1 MKDST
6 KNDILKRHNVQV
18 WGSGSTT
25 LFFAHGM
32 GCDQKVWRLITPA
45 FEADYTIV
53 AFDYIGSGKS
63 DRSAYNKDKYSSLP
77 GYAADMQDICA
88 ALALQNVV
96 LVAHSVSS
104 MIGVLAAIDNPAL
117 FNAIVMIGPSPS
129 YINTKGYTGGFER
142 NEIEALLSL
151 MKKNYRKWAGA
162 FAPQAMGN
170 ADKPELSQDLNE
182 SLCSAD
188 PAITLDF
195 ARLTF
200 LSDNRN
206 DLPKLQTPC
215 LILQTADD
223 IVAPLHVGAYMH
235 QAIPGSTLVYMKATG
250 HFPQL
255 SAPEETIKEIKK
267 YLEKGTHT
275 KT

>member
-1 MKDST
+1 MNDST

-18 WGSGSTT
+18 WGSGSIT
-25 LFFAHGM
+25 LLFAHGM
-32 GCDQKVWRLITPA
+32 GCDQKVWHSITPA

-53 AFDYIGSGKS
+53 AFDYIGSGRS
-63 DRSAYNKDKYSSLP
+63 DWSAYNKDKYSSLH
-77 GYAADMQDICA
+77 GYAADVQDICA

-104 MIGVLAAIDNPAL
+104 IIGMLAAIANPAL
-117 FNAIVMIGPSPS
+117 FNAIVMIGPSPC
-129 YINTKGYTGGFER
+129 YINGRGYTGGFER
-142 NEIEALLSL
+142 GEIETLLGV
-151 MKKNYRKWAGA
+151 METNYRKWASA
-162 FAPQAMGN
+162 FAPLAMGN

-182 SLCSAD
+182 TFCSAD

-215 LILQTADD
+215 LILQTAED
-223 IVAPLHVGAYMH
+223 IVAPLSVGAYMH
-235 QAIPGSTLVYMKATG
+235 QAIPGSTLVNMKATG
-250 HFPQL
+250 HFPHL
-255 SAPEETIKEIKK
+255 SAPEETAHEIKQ
-267 YLEKGTHT
+267 YLEKEQQTGT
-275 KT
+275 

>member
-1 MKDST
+1 MNDST

-18 WGSGSTT
+18 WGSGSST
-25 LFFAHGM
+25 LLFAHGM

-63 DRSAYNKDKYSSLP
+63 EWSAYNKDKYSSLH
-77 GYAADMQDICA
+77 GYGADMQDICS

-104 MIGVLAAIDNPAL
+104 MIGLLAAMDNPAL
-117 FNAIVMIGPSPS
+117 FKAIVMIGPSP
-129 YINTKGYTGGFER
+129 YYMNDKGYAGGFER
-142 NEIEALLSL
+142 QEIEALLDL
-151 MKKNYRKWAGA
+151 METNYRKWAGA
-162 FAPQAMGN
+162 FAPLAMGN
-170 ADKPELSQDLNE
+170 SNKPELSQDLNA
-182 SLCSAD
+182 SFCSTD

-200 LSDNRN
+200 LSDNRS

-215 LILQTADD
+215 LILQTAED
-223 IVAPLHVGAYMH
+223 IIAPLSVGAYMH
-235 QAIPGSTLVYMKATG
+235 QALPGSTLVYMKATG
-250 HFPQL
+250 HFPHL
-255 SAPEETIKEIKK
+255 SAPEETVNEIKH
-267 YLEKGTHT
+267 YLEKEQQTGT
-275 KT
+275 

>member
-1 MKDST
+1 MEDST

-18 WGSGSTT
+18 RGSGSIT
-25 LFFAHGM
+25 LLFAHGM
-32 GCDQKVWRLITPA
+32 GCDQKVWHSIMPA

-53 AFDYIGSGKS
+53 AFDYIGSGRS
-63 DRSAYNKDKYSSLP
+63 DWSAYNSEKYSSFQ

-104 MIGVLAAIDNPAL
+104 MIGMLAAINNPAL
-117 FNAIVMIGPSPS
+117 FKAIVMIGPSPS
-129 YINTKGYTGGFER
+129 YINTKAYAGGFER

-151 MKKNYRKWAGA
+151 METNYKKWAGA
-162 FAPQAMGN
+162 FAPRAMGN
-170 ADKPELSQDLNE
+170 ADKPELSQNLNE
-182 SLCSAD
+182 SFCSTD

-215 LILQTADD
+215 LVLQTADD

-235 QAIPGSTLVYMKATG
+235 QAIQGSTLVYMKATG

-255 SAPEETIKEIKK
+255 SAPEETINEIKN
-267 YLEKGTHT
+267 YLEKGPHT
-275 KT
+275 QT